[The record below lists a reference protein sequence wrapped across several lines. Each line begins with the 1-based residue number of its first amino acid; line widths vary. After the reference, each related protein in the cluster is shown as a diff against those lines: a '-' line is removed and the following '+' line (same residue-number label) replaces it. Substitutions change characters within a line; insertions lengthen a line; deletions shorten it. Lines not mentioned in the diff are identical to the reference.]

1 MRPPPG
7 LPLSDVQARKAPHAA
22 TTATASAR
30 PSPRS
35 AHLGGLDSRGVFSRQ
50 VDTERWQPRLWA
62 ILVGLT
68 LLGLYLIAF
77 VVRNDD
83 EIEIDFVLF
92 KATVSLI
99 WEIVFILAL
108 GVLGGVLLSQ
118 LNRRRRVQERRE
130 P

>member
-1 MRPPPG
+1 
-7 LPLSDVQARKAPHAA
+7 
-22 TTATASAR
+22 
-30 PSPRS
+30 
-35 AHLGGLDSRGVFSRQ
+35 VFSRR
-50 VDTERWQPRLWA
+50 VDTDRWQPRLWA

-83 EIEIDFVLF
+83 KIEIDFVLF
-92 KATVSLI
+92 EATVSLI

-118 LNRRRRVQERRE
+118 LNRRRRGQERRE